1 MLMIRGIQWNTS
13 SSLMNEAI
21 KKRSTDVNLQKLTS
35 FQDDRGRHFDFTTAT
50 LTRGKQT
57 DEQGCHFDLFV
68 CVCLEITPSVRMNV
82 WPQITGTM
90 CKNKLLLS
98 VKYLASFV
106 LSECNF
112 HGNALI
118 RTCLQQETLNVK

>member
-1 MLMIRGIQWNTS
+1 MIRGLQWNNF

-50 LTRGKQT
+50 LKRGKKT

-68 CVCLEITPSVRMNV
+68 CVCVS
-82 WPQITGTM
+82 
-90 CKNKLLLS
+90 
-98 VKYLASFV
+98 
-106 LSECNF
+106 
-112 HGNALI
+112 
-118 RTCLQQETLNVK
+118 